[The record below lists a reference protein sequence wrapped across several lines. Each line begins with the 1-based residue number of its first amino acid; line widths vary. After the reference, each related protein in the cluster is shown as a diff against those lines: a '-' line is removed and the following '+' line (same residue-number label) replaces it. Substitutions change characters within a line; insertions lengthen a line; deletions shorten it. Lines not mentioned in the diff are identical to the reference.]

1 MWRLTSTTLRYRWR
15 VVALAWA
22 VGIFAGLQ
30 LSLRTPE
37 KLAITI
43 GLMVVV
49 ASAVAGSTIPGL
61 ERREQRSVLFP
72 LLVVGRRQV
81 AAARAVA
88 PVALLALGA
97 AFGTCLCTL
106 DALFRGQVVDPDSV
120 LAPIAVAAQL
130 LPYMQLALIAV
141 EVKAA
146 HDEARRGG
154 ERIGAL
160 VLFLG
165 FAIPLAINL
174 GALAER
180 WVACALALG
189 VGVALTVAAGVLY
202 RRRLR
207 FDQ

>member
-49 ASAVAGSTIPGL
+49 ASAVAGSTIAGL
-61 ERREQRSVLFP
+61 ERREHRSLLLP
-72 LLVVGRRQV
+72 LLVIGRRQV

-88 PVALLALGA
+88 PAALLALGA
-97 AFGTCLCTL
+97 ALGTCLCIL
-106 DALFRGQVVDPDSV
+106 DALCRGQVVDPDLV
-120 LAPIAVAAQL
+120 LALIAAAAQI

-146 HDEARRGG
+146 HNEARRGS
-154 ERIGAL
+154 ERVAVL

-165 FAIPLAINL
+165 FAVPLAINL

-189 VGVALTVAAGVLY
+189 VGVALTVVAGVLY
-202 RRRLR
+202 RRRLG
-207 FDQ
+207 FAE

>member
-1 MWRLTSTTLRYRWR
+1 VWRLTSTTLRYRWR

-49 ASAVAGSTIPGL
+49 ASAVAGSTIPAL
-61 ERREQRSVLFP
+61 ERREHRRVLLP

-88 PVALLALGA
+88 PAALLALGA
-97 AFGTCLCTL
+97 ALGTCLCTL
-106 DALFRGQVVDPDSV
+106 DALFRGQVVDPDLV

-146 HDEARRGG
+146 HDEARRGS
-154 ERIGAL
+154 ERVAAL

-165 FAIPLAINL
+165 FAFPLAINL

-202 RRRLR
+202 RRRLG
-207 FDQ
+207 FVE

>member
-1 MWRLTSTTLRYRWR
+1 

-43 GLMVVV
+43 GFMVVV
-49 ASAVAGSTIPGL
+49 ASAVAGSTIPAL
-61 ERREQRSVLFP
+61 ERRERRGLLLP

-81 AAARAVA
+81 AAAWGVA

-97 AFGTCLCTL
+97 ALGTCLCTL
-106 DALFRGQVVDPDSV
+106 DALFRGPVVDPDSV

-141 EVKAA
+141 EVKVA

-154 ERIGAL
+154 ERVGAL
-160 VLFLG
+160 VLFFG

-174 GALAER
+174 GALVER

-202 RRRLR
+202 RRRLG
-207 FDQ
+207 FVE

>member
-1 MWRLTSTTLRYRWR
+1 MWRIISATLRYRWLLI
-15 VVALAWA
+15 ALAWGA
-22 VGIFAGLQ
+22 GVFAGLQ
-30 LSLRTPE
+30 LGLPTPA

-43 GLMVVV
+43 AFFLVV
-49 ASAVAGSTIPGL
+49 ASAIAGTMITDL
-61 ERREQRSVLFP
+61 ERRERRGLLLP

-97 AFGTCLCTL
+97 ALGTCYCIL
-106 DALFRGQVVDPDSV
+106 DALFRGQVVEPDSV
-120 LAPIAVAAQL
+120 LAPVAAAAQL

-154 ERIGAL
+154 ARLGAL
-160 VLFLG
+160 LFITGL
-165 FAIPLAINL
+165 AMPLAINL
-174 GALAER
+174 GSLVER

-189 VGVALTVAAGVLY
+189 VGLALTVAAGVLY

-207 FDQ
+207 FTE